1 MRKISIV
8 TLISLF
14 FALSIVVINIALV
27 LEYKRQNSELNY
39 FAFQRFIMAVKL
51 SKDFPLE
58 TLNEQLKSLQI
69 KISTQDTNMIS
80 SEGEMLLEDPIFEMI
95 RFKNRLYFV
104 PKKNLPPPPP
114 PPKPFHVFDN
124 MMPPPPPHLSPMA
137 LVHQGVMLE
146 DTGEFYAYRVW
157 ILAGVINILLLL
169 FFSIVLRK
177 LLRLR
182 NLKSAIRTFGDTK
195 KFQAIGVESEDE
207 LGEIAS
213 EFNLAMEKI
222 HLLKEARTLFLRNIL
237 HELKTPIMKGKILSN
252 SLENAKQQ
260 TQLERIFERLETLL
274 GEMVKVEKLSSNEW
288 VLDAKEYRLVDVL
301 DHAMDLLLLGDTKRI
316 SIVPQEMAPLVCVD
330 FELFA
335 TAIKNLLDNALKH
348 TTGRV
353 EVDMCTES
361 INVCSFGEKIPQER
375 LDFSRAFNRTV
386 EGASS
391 GLGLGLYIANA
402 IVVKHHFHLSYTHS
416 EGQNFFTIHFGQEEV
431 EKSSP
436 R

>member
-1 MRKISIV
+1 MLIRKLSIV
-8 TLISLF
+8 TLVSIF
-14 FALSIVVINIALV
+14 FALTLVVINIAFV
-27 LEYKRQNSELNY
+27 IEYKRQISDLQ
-39 FAFQRFIMAVKL
+39 FFTFQRFMMAMKITFHNDADQEMMLTNLGVRISAQDKHLLLKEGVK
-51 SKDFPLE
+51 
-58 TLNEQLKSLQI
+58 
-69 KISTQDTNMIS
+69 
-80 SEGEMLLEDPIFEMI
+80 LLEDPFSDMLMYE
-95 RFKNRLYFV
+95 KKLYFV
-104 PKKNLPPPPP
+104 HRDPPPPP
-114 PPKPFHVFDN
+114 PDRGLHEGF
-124 MMPPPPPHLSPMA
+124 PPPFLKNKMKEPP
-137 LVHQGVMLE
+137 VLE
-146 DTGEFYAYRVW
+146 NIEEFSLYRLW
-157 ILAGVINILLLL
+157 ILGGVINALLLL

-252 SLENAKQQ
+252 SLENTKQQ

-316 SIVPQEMAPLVCVD
+316 HIPPQEMAPLVNVD

-348 TTGRV
+348 TSERV
-353 EVDMCTES
+353 EVDICAES
-361 INVCSFGEKIPQER
+361 LSVCSYGEKIPQER
-375 LDFSRAFNRTV
+375 LDFSRAFNRAV

-402 IVVKHHFHLSYTHS
+402 IVAKHGFELSYVHT
-416 EGQNFFTIHFGQEEV
+416 EGQNYFTIHFRQKEV
-431 EKSSP
+431 EKNSP

>member
-1 MRKISIV
+1 MLIRKLSIV
-8 TLISLF
+8 TLVSIF
-14 FALSIVVINIALV
+14 FALTLVVINIAFV
-27 LEYKRQNSELNY
+27 IEYKRQISDLQ
-39 FAFQRFIMAVKL
+39 FFTFQRFMMAMKITFHNDADQEMMLANLGVR
-51 SKDFPLE
+51 
-58 TLNEQLKSLQI
+58 
-69 KISTQDTNMIS
+69 ISTQDKHLLLK
-80 SEGEMLLEDPIFEMI
+80 EGVKLLEDPFSDMLMYE
-95 RFKNRLYFV
+95 KKLYFV
-104 PKKNLPPPPP
+104 HRDPPPPP
-114 PPKPFHVFDN
+114 PDRGLHEGF
-124 MMPPPPPHLSPMA
+124 PPPFLKNKMKEPP
-137 LVHQGVMLE
+137 VLE
-146 DTGEFYAYRVW
+146 NIEEFSLYRLW
-157 ILAGVINILLLL
+157 ILGGVINALLLL

-316 SIVPQEMAPLVCVD
+316 HIPPQEMAPLVNVD

-348 TTGRV
+348 TSERV
-353 EVDMCTES
+353 DVDICTES
-361 INVCSFGEKIPQER
+361 LSVCSYGEKIPQER
-375 LDFSRAFNRTV
+375 LDFSRAFNRAV

-402 IVVKHHFHLSYTHS
+402 IVAKHGFELSYVHT
-416 EGQNFFTIHFGQEEV
+416 EGQNYFTIHFRQKEV
-431 EKSSP
+431 EKNSP

>member
-8 TLISLF
+8 TLISSF
-14 FALSIVVINIALV
+14 FALTLVVINIALV
-27 LEYKRQNSELNY
+27 IEYKRQISDLQ
-39 FAFQRFIMAVKL
+39 FFTFQRFMMAMKVAFHNDAEKEATL
-51 SKDFPLE
+51 SKLGVR
-58 TLNEQLKSLQI
+58 
-69 KISTQDTNMIS
+69 ISTKDKHTLLT
-80 SEGEMLLEDPIFEMI
+80 EGEKLLEDPFSDMVMYE
-95 RFKNRLYFV
+95 KKLYFV
-104 PKKNLPPPPP
+104 HRDPPHPPPPP
-114 PPKPFHVFDN
+114 PPPSLRFNEEF
-124 MMPPPPPHLSPMA
+124 PPPLPMKRMHEPPILENIEEFSP
-137 LVHQGVMLE
+137 
-146 DTGEFYAYRVW
+146 YRLW
-157 ILAGVINILLLL
+157 ILGGVINTLL
-169 FFSIVLRK
+169 FLFFWIVLRK

-182 NLKSAIRTFGDTK
+182 HLKRAIHTFGDTK

-252 SLENAKQQ
+252 SLENVKQQ

-288 VLDAKEYRLVDVL
+288 VLEAKEYRLVDVL
-301 DHAMDLLLLGDTKRI
+301 DHAMDLLLVSDTKRI
-316 SIVPQEMAPLVCVD
+316 HIQPQELAPLVNVD

-348 TTGRV
+348 TSERV
-353 EVDMCTES
+353 EVDLCADS
-361 INVCSFGEKIPQER
+361 ISVCSYGEKIPKER
-375 LDFSRAFNRTV
+375 LDFSRAFNRV
-386 EGASS
+386 MEGASS

-402 IVVKHHFHLSYTHS
+402 IVAKHGFELSYLHT
-416 EGQNFFTIHFGQEEV
+416 EGQNYFTIHFRPKEV
-431 EKSSP
+431 EKNSP

>member
-1 MRKISIV
+1 MLISI
-8 TLISLF
+8 F
-14 FALSIVVINIALV
+14 FALTLVVINIAFV
-27 LEYKRQNSELNY
+27 IEYKRQISDLQ
-39 FAFQRFIMAVKL
+39 FFTFQRFMMAMKITLHNDTDQEAIL
-51 SKDFPLE
+51 SKLGVR
-58 TLNEQLKSLQI
+58 
-69 KISTQDTNMIS
+69 ISTQDKHLLFKKGIK
-80 SEGEMLLEDPIFEMI
+80 LLEDPFSDMI
-95 RFKNRLYFV
+95 MYEKKLYFV
-104 PKKNLPPPPP
+104 HRDPPPPP
-114 PPKPFHVFDN
+114 PDRGLREGF
-124 MMPPPPPHLSPMA
+124 PPPFLKNNMKEPP
-137 LVHQGVMLE
+137 VLE
-146 DTGEFYAYRVW
+146 NIEAFSLYRLW
-157 ILAGVINILLLL
+157 ILGAVINALLLL
-169 FFSIVLRK
+169 FFGIVLRK

-195 KFQAIGVESEDE
+195 RFQAIGVESEDE

-316 SIVPQEMAPLVCVD
+316 HIPPQEMAPLVNVD

-348 TTGRV
+348 TSERV
-353 EVDMCTES
+353 EVDICVES
-361 INVCSFGEKIPQER
+361 LSVCSYGEKILKER

-402 IVVKHHFHLSYTHS
+402 IVAKHGFELSYVHT
-416 EGQNFFTIHFGQEEV
+416 EGQNYFTIHFRQKEV
-431 EKSSP
+431 EKNSP